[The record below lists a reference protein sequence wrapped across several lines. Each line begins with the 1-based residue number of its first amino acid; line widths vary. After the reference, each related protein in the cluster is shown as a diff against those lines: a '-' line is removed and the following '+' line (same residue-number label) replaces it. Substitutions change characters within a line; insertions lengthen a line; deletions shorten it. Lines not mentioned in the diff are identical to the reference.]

1 MTQIKDER
9 REQGE
14 GSGEFGC
21 TEGRL
26 RFELIEGLRAFAV
39 LAVLAGH
46 GAYAWFPIEESLR
59 LDLASRLGA
68 LGVSLFFCIS
78 GFVLYRPFIL
88 RRGRSGFGAGIPS
101 FALRRFVRIAPAY
114 WVALTAL
121 AVFPGLPGVFSEQW
135 FAYYGFAQIY
145 SADWAY
151 GGLGQAW
158 TLNVEILFY
167 AALPLYAWA
176 MHARGARTGRRGG
189 RKRELV
195 SLAVMGV
202 LSLAIRGWDY
212 AYLENVIHPIG
223 NSLAGTFSWFALGMI
238 VAIVSSTPRP
248 ELLGT
253 ITRALGSRPIVSG
266 ACAAAILAVLIA
278 TPVHS
283 PEDPRQ
289 VWEVVLETVALGTL
303 GALLLLVGVFGEEK
317 RLARAVLG
325 NRISVWLGLVSYGI
339 YLWHYPWLGY
349 ISDVPFVARFPVPVL
364 AFTVVS
370 LAIVLPLAA
379 TSFYLLERPLLRWAG
394 SGASRDR
401 RFFLGRRTH
410 VSRQSAPGRPD
421 EQAPPPSRPVVAGE
435 VQ

>member
-14 GSGEFGC
+14 FGR
-21 TEGRL
+21 TEGRR
-26 RFELIEGLRAFAV
+26 RFELIEGLRALAV

-88 RRGRSGFGAGIPS
+88 RRGRSNFGASIPS

-167 AALPLYAWA
+167 AALPLYAWV

-189 RKRELV
+189 RKLELV
-195 SLAVMGV
+195 SLAGV
-202 LSLAIRGWDY
+202 GALSLAIRGWDY

-238 VAIVSSTPRP
+238 VAVVSSTPRH
-248 ELLGT
+248 ELLGS
-253 ITRALGSRPIVSG
+253 IARGLGSRPLVSG
-266 ACAAAILAVLIA
+266 VSAAAILAVLTA
-278 TPVHS
+278 MPVHS
-283 PEDPRQ
+283 PEDSRQ
-289 VWEVVLETVALGTL
+289 VGEVIVETALLGTL
-303 GALLLLVGVFGEEK
+303 GVLLLLVGVFGEKK

-325 NRISVWLGLVSYGI
+325 NRASVWLGLVSYGV
-339 YLWHYPWLGY
+339 YLWHFPIVAY
-349 ISDVPFVARFPVPVL
+349 ISDAAFVARFPVPVL

-370 LAIVLPLAA
+370 LAIVLALAA
-379 TSFYLLERPLLRWAG
+379 ASFYLLERPLLRWAG

-401 RFFLGRRTH
+401 RFFVGRKARVSHAPDLGGPTEP
-410 VSRQSAPGRPD
+410 VLPS
-421 EQAPPPSRPVVAGE
+421 SRPVVASE
-435 VQ
+435 AQ